1 MNCSHMRRL
10 RLMPLNR
17 IATLKLKAAGLGV
30 RTESLPV
37 FQLMEWGLAQGV
49 RLTHHRTAA
58 ELQRLHLHAEPEQA
72 YHYLVENIPGG
83 LRRFEH
89 LLLRL
94 VPLSAAEV
102 LLDLLDMRLKAD
114 PCRPYPERRG

>member
-1 MNCSHMRRL
+1 MNPGQLRRL
-10 RLMPLNR
+10 RLRPLNR
-17 IATLKLKAAGLGV
+17 IAALKLKVAGLGE
-30 RTESLPV
+30 RPDDLPV

-49 RLTHHRTAA
+49 RLTHPRTAA
-58 ELQRLHLHAEPEQA
+58 ELQRLRLHAEPERA
-72 YHYLVENIPGG
+72 YRYLIENIPGE
-83 LRRFEH
+83 LRRFEQ

-114 PCRPYPERRG
+114 PCQPYPEQRD